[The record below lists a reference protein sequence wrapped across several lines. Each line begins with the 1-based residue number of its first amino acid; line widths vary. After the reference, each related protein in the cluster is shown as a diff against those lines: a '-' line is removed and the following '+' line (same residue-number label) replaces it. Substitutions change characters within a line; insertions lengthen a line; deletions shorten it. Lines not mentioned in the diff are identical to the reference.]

1 MQHRN
6 KGRILSRARK
16 ERHALLKTL
25 IGSLIMRER
34 ITTTLAKAKEV
45 KNFID
50 QIVNKGKVAKNDDKR
65 RAAMLRLLRSRLSL
79 ESTKKI
85 SGDFA
90 TRFASRTSGYSR
102 VIKLDRR
109 KGDGAEMA
117 VIELVLDPEKV
128 EKKTKKEAAK

>member
-6 KGRILSRARK
+6 RGRILSRDRGQ
-16 ERHALLKTL
+16 RHALLKTL

-85 SGDFA
+85 SGDFS